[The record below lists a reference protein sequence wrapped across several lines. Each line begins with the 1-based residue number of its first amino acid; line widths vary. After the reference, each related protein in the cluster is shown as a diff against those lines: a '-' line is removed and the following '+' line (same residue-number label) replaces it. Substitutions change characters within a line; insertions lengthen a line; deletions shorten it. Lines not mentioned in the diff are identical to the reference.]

1 MKLLSSLLALALV
14 GALSVWLWVGQ
25 TPSETVAEGV
35 SVTFD
40 SAPLAPEQEPPA
52 QATGYAAALLG
63 LRTALDM
70 SFASPAVLDDPDR
83 LSDAI
88 QEAKSAV
95 DDEAEAREEAEEERR
110 RAEEE
115 HAKEEEKRAKDA
127 EKSAQP
133 VSPPPVS
140 PPSYNCEWDDD
151 EWDCDDDDDDDDDWD
166 DWDDR

>member
-1 MKLLSSLLALALV
+1 MKVLSSLLALALV

-40 SAPLAPEQEPPA
+40 SAPQAPQQEPPA

-63 LRTALDM
+63 LRTALDL
-70 SFASPAVLDDPDR
+70 SLAPGVLDDPDR

-88 QEAKSAV
+88 QDAKSAV
-95 DDEAEAREEAEEERR
+95 GDKAEAREAEERR
-110 RAEEE
+110 KAEEE
-115 HAKEEEKRAKDA
+115 HAKEAEKRAKDA

-151 EWDCDDDDDDDDDWD
+151 EWDCDDDDDDDDWD